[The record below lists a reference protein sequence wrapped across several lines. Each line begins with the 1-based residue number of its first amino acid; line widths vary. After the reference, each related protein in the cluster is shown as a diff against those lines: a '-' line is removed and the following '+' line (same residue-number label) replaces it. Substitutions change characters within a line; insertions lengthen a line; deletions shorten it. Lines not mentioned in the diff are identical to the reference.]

1 MIELP
6 KSWNEIS
13 IQTYL
18 DILDFYKIYKDTEY
32 DILEFN
38 IELISI
44 ITNIDIDGDEINSL
58 TIDDISSLI
67 NQLSFINQPPS
78 SKFLIDISPEFKFK
92 TFEALTLG
100 EFIDI
105 EFFFANNYID
115 NLTNILTILYRKYKT
130 GPWNQIEF
138 EPYDVIDY
146 ITRKNE
152 FVEIPIGYVYGIL
165 NAYLQFRKEFTERY
179 SLIFEPEIEENDE
192 DGVIDP
198 RILQMMA
205 ENNEEKNELEEKI
218 QQKWSWESMIYQLA
232 NNDITKVNEIT
243 DLGLIFV
250 FNMLALRKEMSL

>member
-58 TIDDISSLI
+58 TIEDITELI
-67 NQLSFINQPPS
+67 NRLSFINQPPTT
-78 SKFLIDISPEFKFK
+78 KFLIDISAEFKFK
-92 TFEALTLG
+92 TFEELTLG

-105 EFFFANNYID
+105 EYFFANNYID
-115 NLTNILTILYRKYKT
+115 NLTNILTILYRKYKI
-130 GPWNQIEF
+130 GDWGQIQF
-138 EPYDVIDY
+138 EPYGIIDY
-146 ITRKNE
+146 STRKNE
-152 FVEIPIGYVYGIL
+152 FLEIPIGYVYGIL
-165 NAYLQFRKEFTERY
+165 NAYLQFRKEFMERY
-179 SLIFEPEIEENDE
+179 ALIFEPEIEEE
-192 DGVIDP
+192 EEGEIDP

-205 ENNEEKNELEEKI
+205 ENNEERNELEEKI
-218 QQKWSWESMIYQLA
+218 QQKWSWEAMIYQLA